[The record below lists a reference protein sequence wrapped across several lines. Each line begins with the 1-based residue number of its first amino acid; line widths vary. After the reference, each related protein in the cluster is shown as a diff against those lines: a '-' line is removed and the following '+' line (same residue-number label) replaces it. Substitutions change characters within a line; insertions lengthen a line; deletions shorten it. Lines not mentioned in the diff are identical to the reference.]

1 MDSELDPDPDLLL
14 GKKLDPDPDPHYIN
28 AYSQPCV
35 LQTVIVNSF
44 YELTEDPSWIWKL
57 ILQELRIDLHKKRE
71 SNWKDTI
78 LFV

>member
-44 YELTEDPSWIWKL
+44 YELTEDPS
-57 ILQELRIDLHKKRE
+57 
-71 SNWKDTI
+71 
-78 LFV
+78 